1 MNPPWTLDLRH
12 QPCSIKGRHTRRSW
26 LLSRRDAERPRSS
39 RGGSHRPKHGQQSLA
54 REIRDRFRI
63 VGVGNTVRCEQERD
77 REPDDGL
84 GRAFDVDGVDA
95 ASVRSIRVCIPTSWR
110 SSSTMPR
117 TRVLVVDETLVGL
130 LTCLDGAVSLEH
142 IVVVARGSET
152 AGISDYESLL
162 AGAQPIERPELDERQ
177 AAAMCYTSGTTGR
190 PKGVVYSHRA
200 LVLHSMAVALPDA
213 LGVSADDTVLPVV
226 PMFHVNAWGLPFTC
240 AMTGAGLV
248 LPGPK
253 LDPVSV
259 LDLLE
264 TQHVTMTTGR
274 PHRVDGHSGRAR
286 RRARALGLTALKR
299 MVVGGSAVPA
309 AMIDGFDRH
318 ALTILAR
325 SHGGRKPASETP
337 AVGDWRSAFL
347 RMPYIRDGL
356 ARMGAVPET
365 FETATTWDRLPALM
379 EAVRTE
385 LGTAARRIT
394 GHRAAIN
401 CRLTPIPRRLSA
413 GRRRQLPQ
421 LIRES
426 SAIGVDGAA
435 SGRRSGGATSCCGG
449 HLPGAGYSGIP
460 ASR

>member
-1 MNPPWTLDLRH
+1 
-12 QPCSIKGRHTRRSW
+12 
-26 LLSRRDAERPRSS
+26 
-39 RGGSHRPKHGQQSLA
+39 
-54 REIRDRFRI
+54 
-63 VGVGNTVRCEQERD
+63 
-77 REPDDGL
+77 
-84 GRAFDVDGVDA
+84 
-95 ASVRSIRVCIPTSWR
+95 
-110 SSSTMPR
+110 
-117 TRVLVVDETLVGL
+117 
-130 LTCLDGAVSLEH
+130 VSLEH

-162 AGAQPIERPELDERQ
+162 AGAQPIEWPELDERQ

-240 AMTGAGLV
+240 AVTGAGLV

-264 TQHVTMTTGR
+264 TQHVTMAAGVPTVWMGIL
-274 PHRVDGHSGRAR
+274 A
-286 RRARALGLTALKR
+286 ALDAEPERWDLTALKR

-325 SHGGRKPASETP
+325 SHGRKPASETP
-337 AVGDWRSAFL
+337 AVGAWRSAFL

-379 EAVRTE
+379 EAFRTE

-401 CRLTPIPRRLSA
+401 CCLTPIPRRLSA

-449 HLPGAGYSGIP
+449 PLPGAGYSGIP